1 MSWRNTREGIYGDGQ
16 NTERL
21 VLLRQGAGWVGEQ
34 ALEGPSLSQCCLQI
48 ERREEPKWALFVDRW
63 ESVCQRLDE
72 VIPYGQAL
80 AENEADP
87 TR

>member
-1 MSWRNTREGIYGDGQ
+1 MVTGKIRRDWFSSDK
-16 NTERL
+16 
-21 VLLRQGAGWVGEQ
+21 VPVGWESQ